1 MPMDAL
7 SPAIIDI
14 TPEGLS
20 VSCTATGPQL
30 GLHEPDEKFQGSLT
44 IRLDLV
50 QAEDMITAT
59 GTLEGAALRQC
70 VRCLTEY
77 PDPLFVS
84 LYGEFVR
91 QPGQATKM
99 TAADQGRR
107 DPKRTR
113 QPVEPVEE
121 TEEEDELYL
130 YQGDHLDLAA
140 MVREQVILAAPMQ
153 PLCRE
158 DCLGLCSQCGQNL
171 NERRCACPPERK
183 PSPFRVV
190 PGRRSSGGKA

>member
-1 MPMDAL
+1 MPMDTL

-20 VSCTATGPQL
+20 VSCRVTGPQL
-30 GLHEPDEKFQGSLT
+30 GLQEPEEKFQGPLT
-44 IRLDLV
+44 IRLELT
-50 QAEDMITAT
+50 QLEGTITAT
-59 GTLEGAALRQC
+59 GTLEGTALRQC

-84 LYGEFVR
+84 VYAEFVQ
-91 QPGQATKM
+91 QPGAATKP
-99 TAADQGRR
+99 AGAEQSRR
-107 DPKRTR
+107 SPKRAGQT
-113 QPVEPVEE
+113 VEPVEE

-130 YQGDHLDLAA
+130 YQGDHLDLAS
-140 MVREQVILAAPMQ
+140 MLREQVILAAPMQ

-158 DCLGLCSQCGQNL
+158 DCLGLCPQCGQNL
-171 NERRCACPPERK
+171 NERRCACPPEQK

-190 PGRRSSGGKA
+190 QGRRSNGGKA

>member
-20 VSCTATGPQL
+20 ASCTVTGPQL
-30 GLHEPDEKFQGSLT
+30 GLQEPDEKFQGSLT
-44 IRLDLV
+44 VRLDLV
-50 QAEDMITAT
+50 QAEGVITAT
-59 GTLEGAALRQC
+59 GTVEGTALRQC

-77 PDPLFVS
+77 PDSLFVS

-91 QPGQATKM
+91 QSGQVPKPTAT
-99 TAADQGRR
+99 DQGRR
-107 DPKRTR
+107 GPKRTR
-113 QPVEPVEE
+113 QSVEPVEE
-121 TEEEDELYL
+121 TEEEDEVYL
-130 YQGDHLDLAA
+130 FQGDHLDLSE

-158 DCLGLCSQCGQNL
+158 NCRGLCPQCGQNL
-171 NERRCACPPERK
+171 NERRCTCPPEQR

-190 PGRRSSGGKA
+190 QRRRSNGGKV